1 MQAWRLLSRRHS
13 PPNTLCYTPMLH
25 SRLFATSPIYRTQS
39 FQPPHLDG
47 NVAHDRPV
55 FVQFCSNDPKDLLA
69 AAKECQDHCDA
80 VDLNL
85 GCPQGIAK
93 KGHYGAFLQEDWG
106 LIRSLIGTLHENL
119 AVPVTAKIRI
129 LETKEKSL
137 EYAKMVVD
145 AGAQVLTIH
154 GRTREQKGHNTGLAD
169 WSYIKYIRDNLPRE
183 VVMFANGNILWQEDV
198 ERCIG
203 ETGVDGVMSAEG
215 NLYNPAVFETS
226 LDWDKRFP
234 RMDIIGREYLDI
246 IRHQI
251 LPHLPLTELL
261 SREPSKRSRKLLNEV
276 FKDSNLTPIKSH
288 LFKLWHTLLP
298 RHLEVRNAVGRASTR
313 HMGPDGDPL
322 FEYEQCLAQ
331 VEKIIAEELER
342 NPEEV
347 DAEGR
352 WVGPDREIEGGENAS
367 QEGIEVEVRNPP
379 RKVRRCVPWY
389 RCQPYY
395 RALPEIAKANGA
407 LKSKVVKET
416 TPCVTSGVVR
426 KAEDD
431 GGAEPKKTR
440 VDGEDTAK
448 YC

>member
-1 MQAWRLLSRRHS
+1 
-13 PPNTLCYTPMLH
+13 
-25 SRLFATSPIYRTQS
+25 
-39 FQPPHLDG
+39 
-47 NVAHDRPV
+47 
-55 FVQFCSNDPKDLLA
+55 
-69 AAKECQDHCDA
+69 
-80 VDLNL
+80 
-85 GCPQGIAK
+85 
-93 KGHYGAFLQEDWG
+93 
-106 LIRSLIGTLHENL
+106 
-119 AVPVTAKIRI
+119 
-129 LETKEKSL
+129 
-137 EYAKMVVD
+137 
-145 AGAQVLTIH
+145 
-154 GRTREQKGHNTGLAD
+154 
-169 WSYIKYIRDNLPRE
+169 
-183 VVMFANGNILWQEDV
+183 
-198 ERCIG
+198 
-203 ETGVDGVMSAEG
+203 MSAEG

-416 TPCVTSGVVR
+416 TPCATSGVVR

-448 YC
+448 CC